1 MTWVPHGTDGRIAK
15 ANAAQVADI
24 NGAVAHPYPPMRVRC
39 HHYADDNYK
48 NKNKE

>member
-24 NGAVAHPYPPMRVRC
+24 NGAVAHPTPPDADE
-39 HHYADDNYK
+39 HHVVNHDHSL
-48 NKNKE
+48 